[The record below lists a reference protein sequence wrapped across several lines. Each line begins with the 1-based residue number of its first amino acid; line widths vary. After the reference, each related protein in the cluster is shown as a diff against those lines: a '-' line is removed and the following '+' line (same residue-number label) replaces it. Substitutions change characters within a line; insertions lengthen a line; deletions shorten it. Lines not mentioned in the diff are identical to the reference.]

1 MYHCHLQFY
10 LTGYQ
15 NSIFEVIKKTAPLEN
30 FNHEFSES
38 DEPDGALAA
47 GADVILANLQGMNAK
62 EALYTLLGAK
72 KKEAD
77 LILVLAVCFRGAG
90 GGECAERNPGYLDA
104 PHV

>member
-47 GADVILANLQGMNAK
+47 GADVILIDRL
-62 EALYTLLGAK
+62 
-72 KKEAD
+72 
-77 LILVLAVCFRGAG
+77 
-90 GGECAERNPGYLDA
+90 ERFSKYMGYLK
-104 PHV
+104 

>member
-72 KKEAD
+72 KKEAVFVSGSTGCKVSKNK
-77 LILVLAVCFRGAG
+77 IK
-90 GGECAERNPGYLDA
+90 
-104 PHV
+104 